1 MTNQATEKISPK
13 LIAAIIGTGILN
25 FAGIAVE
32 TAMNITFPI
41 LSQQFNI
48 DIAMVQWMTTLY
60 LLVVAA
66 TVPISSYLKR
76 RFTLKRLFIF
86 ANLCFILGV
95 LIDSVAPTFSVLLF
109 GRFAQGIGTGIALP
123 LMFNIILDQVP
134 REKLGTMIG
143 LGSLITAVAPTI
155 GPTFGGIMVS
165 TLGWRYIFICLLP
178 ILILSLI
185 MGIVGIEQKTATQ
198 KIPLDIVSFL
208 AIIMTLVGLTY
219 GLSNL
224 SAQSFW
230 SWHVSGAGLIGI
242 LGLIGFIYRSKRQD
256 NPLIDLRVFQNTA
269 FVGHTI
275 AAFIL
280 LATLLGLNLVLPN
293 YVQIV
298 NGSSAVVA
306 GLAVLPGT
314 VLNATFVSFS
324 GRIYDAVGAAK
335 PILLG
340 TLVAIIGLACFSF
353 WPGTLS
359 NIMISILFALYCIGF
374 GLTSGNVL
382 TNGLA
387 QLSESQ
393 QTDGNAAMMT
403 IQQFSGAFGT
413 SITAVIIAFS
423 QQSSVNK
430 VIGTQKGSHRVL
442 VYFLCLALIEFVV
455 LYLVIQ
461 KPLKH
466 KKV

>member
-1 MTNQATEKISPK
+1 MTNQTTEKISPK
-13 LIAAIIGTGILN
+13 LIAAILATGILN

-76 RFTLKRLFIF
+76 RFTLKNLFIF

-95 LIDSVAPTFSVLLF
+95 MIDSLAPTFSILLL
-109 GRFAQGIGTGIALP
+109 GRFAQGVGTGIALP

-134 REKLGTMIG
+134 RQKLGTMIG

-178 ILILSLI
+178 ILVISFVLGVI
-185 MGIVGIEQKTATQ
+185 GIEQKTPTQ
-198 KIPLDIVSFL
+198 KLPLDTLSFISVVL
-208 AIIMTLVGLTY
+208 TLVGLIY
-219 GLSNL
+219 GLSNM
-224 SAQSFW
+224 SAQPFLSL
-230 SWHVSGAGLIGI
+230 HVLGALIIGI
-242 LGLIGFIYRSKRQD
+242 LGLVYFIYRSKRQP
-256 NPLIDLRVFQNTA
+256 NPLIDLAIFKHYA
-269 FVGHTI
+269 FVGHTF
-275 AAFIL
+275 AAFVL
-280 LATLLGLNLVLPN
+280 LGTLLGLNLILPN

-306 GLAVLPGT
+306 GLVILPGT
-314 VLNATFVSFS
+314 ILNATFVSFS
-324 GRIYDAVGAAK
+324 GRIYDRVGAAK

-340 TLVAIIGLACFSF
+340 TLLTIIALASFSF
-353 WPGTLS
+353 WPGQLTNPVL
-359 NIMISILFALYCIGF
+359 SILFALYCIGF

-387 QLSESQ
+387 QLSETE

-413 SITAVIIAFS
+413 SITAVVIAFS
-423 QQSSVNK
+423 QQAAVTK
-430 VIGTQKGSHRVL
+430 VTGTQVGSRHAL
-442 VYFLCLALIEFVV
+442 IFFLCLALIEFVV
-455 LYLVIQ
+455 LYLAIKQ
-461 KPLKH
+461 PKDKF
-466 KKV
+466 